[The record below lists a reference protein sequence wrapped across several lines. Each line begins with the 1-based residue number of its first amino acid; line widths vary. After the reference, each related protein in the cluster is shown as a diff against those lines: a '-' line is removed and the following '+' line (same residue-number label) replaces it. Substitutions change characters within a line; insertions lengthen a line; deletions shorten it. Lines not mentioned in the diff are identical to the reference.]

1 VRGLGR
7 ASFAAY
13 LLHAPIIVLLAIA
26 LRGVPVPAEL
36 KFLAVFGLGVVAS
49 FGIGWLATRSRVGG
63 RVL

>member
-26 LRGVPVPAEL
+26 LRGIPVPAEL
-36 KFLAVFGLGVVAS
+36 KFLTVFALGVGAS
-49 FGIGWLATRSRVGG
+49 FGTGWLATRSRVGG

>member
-1 VRGLGR
+1 MGR
-7 ASFAAY
+7 ASFGAY
-13 LLHAPIIVLLAIA
+13 LVHAPIIVLLAIA